1 MARAYNK
8 KVRPR
13 NFEVGQLIVK
23 RILPHQDE
31 AKGKFAPNWQGPD
44 VIKQVLSKGAL
55 QLADMEGKAIDTVV
69 NADSV
74 KRYYI

>member
-1 MARAYNK
+1 MAYNK

-13 NFEVGQLIVK
+13 NFEVGQLVVK
-23 RILPHQDE
+23 HILPHQDE
-31 AKGKFAPNWQGPD
+31 AKGKFALNWQGHY

-55 QLADMEGKAIDTVV
+55 ELADMEGKTIDTIV
-69 NADSV
+69 NADSI

>member
-1 MARAYNK
+1 MGRSYNK

-13 NFEVGQLIVK
+13 NFEMGQLVVK

-31 AKGKFAPNWQGPD
+31 AKGKFAPNWQGPY
-44 VIKQVLSKGAL
+44 VVKQVLSKGAL
-55 QLADMEGKAIDTVV
+55 QLADMEEKMIDTIV
-69 NADSV
+69 NSDSI

>member
-1 MARAYNK
+1 M
-8 KVRPR
+8 
-13 NFEVGQLIVK
+13 GQLVVK

-31 AKGKFAPNWQGPD
+31 AKGKFAPNWQRPY

-55 QLADMEGKAIDTVV
+55 QLADMEGKAIDTIV
-69 NADSV
+69 NVDSI

>member
-13 NFEVGQLIVK
+13 NFEIGQLVVK

-31 AKGKFAPNWQGPD
+31 AKGKFAPNWQGPY

-55 QLADMEGKAIDTVV
+55 QLADMEGKAIYTIF
-69 NADSV
+69 NSDSI